1 MSEQV
6 DVTKASKESLRFT
19 IEQLGYT
26 GLKVNNGQINE
37 EIKREL
43 QFPQSILTYK
53 QMGYDST
60 VASALNYYEH
70 MMLKANVEVKPHP
83 KANEQEQEYAQF
95 FKECLGDMDNQSW
108 QDFVQEVASMN
119 QYGFCVNE
127 IVLRK
132 RLYSKGSK
140 YNDGKV
146 GIRKLPIRSQDS
158 ISKWN
163 YDDEQNLIG
172 LTQTVAK
179 TGKRGQ
185 VLLSSK
191 GEEITL
197 PRNKFLLFRL
207 GKKKDSPVGDSPL
220 KGCYYPWKYKS
231 AVEELES
238 VGLNRDLSG
247 VPVAWIPPQVMAE
260 DADDS
265 TKAQYQEWKN
275 IVRNIQQ
282 NQQSGMVLPLAYD
295 ENTKQPLFKFELLKN
310 EGGKAYDTSS
320 IKQYYSNAI
329 LTALSADLLVMG
341 QGSTGSYALGNIKNS
356 LSAIAIEAKLK
367 EICNVINQHLIPMIG
382 RMNGWDLTRLPYIEF
397 DDLESVS
404 LEDTSKFLQ
413 RVGSIGILP
422 KTLPVVN
429 RVLNLL
435 GLDSLPEDTDLDEI
449 LTDNTSK
456 AGQELDNPL
465 EGSRRTATT
474 GNDNDNNLDNAG

>member
-1 MSEQV
+1 MSETT
-6 DVTKASKESLRFT
+6 DVTKASKESLKFT
-19 IEQLGYT
+19 IDQLGYT
-26 GLKVNNGQINE
+26 GLKVANGIIAE

-43 QFPQSILTYK
+43 QFPQSIMTYK

-60 VASALNYYEH
+60 IASALNYYEH
-70 MMLKANVEVKPHP
+70 MMLKAQFEVKPHP
-83 KANEQEQEYAQF
+83 EANEEQQQYAKF
-95 FKECLGDMDNQSW
+95 FEECLGDMEHSL
-108 QDFVQEVASMN
+108 QDFIQEVSSMN

-132 RLYSKGSK
+132 RLYSKGSL
-140 YNDGKV
+140 YNDGKI

-158 ISKWN
+158 ISKWE
-163 YDDEQNLIG
+163 YDEDQNLIG

-191 GEEITL
+191 GEEITI

-220 KGCYYPWKYKS
+220 KACYYSWKYKI

-247 VPVAWIPPQVMAE
+247 VPVAWIPPQIMAN
-260 DADDS
+260 DADPA
-265 TKAQYQEWKN
+265 TLAQYETWKN

-295 ENTKQPLFKFELLKN
+295 ETTKQPLYKFELLKN

-320 IKQYYSNAI
+320 IKQYFSNAI

-356 LSAIAIEAKLK
+356 LSAIAIEAKVK

-382 RMNGWDLTRLPYIEF
+382 RMNGWEMTRLPHLAV

-404 LEDTSKFLQ
+404 LEEVSKFLQ
-413 RVGSIGILP
+413 RVGSIGLLP
-422 KTLPVVN
+422 KSLPVVN
-429 RVLNLL
+429 RVLNLI
-435 GLDSLPEDTDLDEI
+435 GLDSLPDDTDLSEL

-456 AGQELDNPL
+456 SGQELDNPL
-465 EGSRRTATT
+465 EGSRRTAGT